1 MTDVPERTTVLVAGG
16 GPGGSYAAAALAL
29 EGIDVV
35 VLEADKFP
43 RYVKPCGFTRSLSPG
58 KHACSTYLTPSN
70 KLAVFVLAAHTP

>member
-1 MTDVPERTTVLVAGG
+1 MIQLGVSNQGDQLISMADVPLSTTVLVAGG

-43 RYVKPCGFTRSLSPG
+43 RYVWCCHL
-58 KHACSTYLTPSN
+58 CDL
-70 KLAVFVLAAHTP
+70 